1 MGPKDNQHLLLP
13 HNNHNRF
20 FQTKNYGKGSNRCN
34 SNQQLL
40 SHQKFRLHQQLLSAK
55 MMIILCSICFRRH
68 LKILQWWLQK
78 IKKKISLL
86 VQKQN
91 RLQRRKQ
98 LQKNEG
104 ELQKVRRLMHR
115 ELIAQMILNL

>member
-13 HNNHNRF
+13 LNNHSSY
-20 FQTKNYGKGSNRCN
+20 FQTKNCGKGSNRCN

-40 SHQKFRLHQQLLSAK
+40 SHKKFRLHQQLLSAK
-55 MMIILCSICFRRH
+55 MKIIQCSICFQRQFQ
-68 LKILQWWLQK
+68 ILQWWKQK
-78 IKKKISLL
+78 IKKKISHL

-98 LQKNEG
+98 HQKKEE
-104 ELQKVRRLMHR
+104 ELQKVRKLMPR
-115 ELIAQMILNL
+115 EIIVQMILNL